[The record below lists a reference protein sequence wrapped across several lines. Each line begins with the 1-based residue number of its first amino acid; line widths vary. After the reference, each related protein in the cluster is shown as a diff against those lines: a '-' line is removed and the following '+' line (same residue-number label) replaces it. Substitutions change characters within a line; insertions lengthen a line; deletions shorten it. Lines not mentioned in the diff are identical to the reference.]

1 MSTVIFYHEC
11 AEQLCVWQEVIY
23 VPVLALTGASV
34 APQTCCKATRAKST
48 SYVAVE
54 TWLETYFPG
63 STDFNI
69 RLDWYRQQEHVR
81 ARRVVNR

>member
-69 RLDWYRQQEHVR
+69 RLDWDRQQEHVR